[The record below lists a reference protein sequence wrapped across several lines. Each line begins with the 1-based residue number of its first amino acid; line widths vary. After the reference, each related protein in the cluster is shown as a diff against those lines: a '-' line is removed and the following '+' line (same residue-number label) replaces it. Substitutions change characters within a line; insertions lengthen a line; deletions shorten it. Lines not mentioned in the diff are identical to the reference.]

1 MYSLAMGQIKK
12 KEEVKMH
19 STLFHG
25 NKVGIAAIII
35 LALSFCTAAGTYRL
49 KKSAE
54 IRLWEKSLVNY
65 SSQLEQKNQAEIN
78 GGSVR

>member
-1 MYSLAMGQIKK
+1 MGQIKK
-12 KEEVKMH
+12 KEEVKMD

-25 NKVGIAAIII
+25 NKIGLAAIII

-54 IRLWEKSLVNY
+54 IRLWEKSLVVY
-65 SSQLEQKNQAEIN
+65 SAQLEQENQCAIKD
-78 GGSVR
+78 GSLR